1 MRWMT
6 DDEIVSSYLHAHDQT
21 KQVQILSELNACDKS
36 EIVSVLQKS
45 PRIHDKIVGG
55 GHIPKTSN
63 DTPDKMVQ
71 LLKDEVKH
79 AYSLCLELEEE
90 NRKLQ
95 HEALVLMK
103 DMIIQL
109 TSGGQR

>member
-1 MRWMT
+1 MN
-6 DDEIVSSYLHAHDQT
+6 DDEIVSSYLHAANQT
-21 KQVQILSELNACDKS
+21 KQVQILSELNACSKDA
-36 EIVSVLQKS
+36 IIRVLQNS

-55 GHIPKTSN
+55 GRIPKRDDN
-63 DTPDKMVQ
+63 PEKLVE
-71 LLKDEVKH
+71 LLKDEVRN
-79 AYSLCLELEEE
+79 AYKLCLELEEE

-109 TSGGQR
+109 TSSGQR

>member
-1 MRWMT
+1 MWMN
-6 DDEIVSSYLHAHDQT
+6 DDEIVSSYLHAANQT
-21 KQVQILSELNACDKS
+21 KQVQILSELNACSKDA
-36 EIVSVLQKS
+36 IIRVLQNS

-55 GHIPKTSN
+55 GRIPKRDDN
-63 DTPDKMVQ
+63 PEKLVE
-71 LLKDEVKH
+71 LLKDEVRN
-79 AYSLCLELEEE
+79 AYKLCLELEEE

-109 TSGGQR
+109 TSSGQR

>member
-1 MRWMT
+1 M
-6 DDEIVSSYLHAHDQT
+6 E
-21 KQVQILSELNACDKS
+21 
-36 EIVSVLQKS
+36 
-45 PRIHDKIVGG
+45 
-55 GHIPKTSN
+55 
-63 DTPDKMVQ
+63 
-71 LLKDEVKH
+71 LLKEEVRN

>member
-1 MRWMT
+1 MWMN
-6 DDEIVSSYLHAHDQT
+6 DNEIVSSYLHAANQT
-21 KQVQILSELNACDKS
+21 KQVQILSELNACSKDA
-36 EIVSVLQKS
+36 IIRVLQNS

-55 GHIPKTSN
+55 GRIPKKDDDN
-63 DTPDKMVQ
+63 PKKLVE
-71 LLKDEVKH
+71 LLKDEVRN
-79 AYSLCLELEEE
+79 AYKLCLELEEE

-109 TSGGQR
+109 TSSGQR

>member
-1 MRWMT
+1 MN
-6 DDEIVSSYLHAHDQT
+6 DDEIVSSYLHAANQT
-21 KQVQILSELNACDKS
+21 KQVQILSELNACSKDA
-36 EIVSVLQKS
+36 IIRVLQNS

-55 GHIPKTSN
+55 GRIPKRDDN
-63 DTPDKMVQ
+63 PEKLVE
-71 LLKDEVKH
+71 LLKEEVKN
-79 AYSLCLELEEE
+79 AYKLCLELEEE

-109 TSGGQR
+109 TSGGQQ

>member
-1 MRWMT
+1 MNN
-6 DDEIVSSYLHAHDQT
+6 DEIVSSYLHATDQT
-21 KQVQILSELNACDKS
+21 KQVQILSELNACSKS
-36 EIVSVLQKS
+36 DIIKVLQGS

-55 GHIPKTSN
+55 GRIPKKDN
-63 DTPDKMVQ
+63 NNPEKLVE
-71 LLKDEVKH
+71 LLKEEVRN

-103 DMIIQL
+103 DVIIQL